1 MGMNRRSHEGQSMH
15 SGINIHAPGSLSVD
29 ARVTFRRTI
38 RVQRQRSIVMN
49 EGFKQERCRFTYFHG
64 ASMYA
69 NVS

>member
-1 MGMNRRSHEGQSMH
+1 MH
-15 SGINIHAPGSLSVD
+15 SGVNIHAPGSLSVD

-38 RVQRQRSIVMN
+38 RVQRLRSIVMN
-49 EGFKQERCRFTYFHG
+49 EGFKQERCRFTHFHG